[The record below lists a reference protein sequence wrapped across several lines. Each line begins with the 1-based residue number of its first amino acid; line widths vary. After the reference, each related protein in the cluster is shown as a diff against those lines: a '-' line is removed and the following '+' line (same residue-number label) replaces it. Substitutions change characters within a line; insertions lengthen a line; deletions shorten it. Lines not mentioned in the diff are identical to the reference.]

1 MKEYTLYYF
10 HDPENLLIID
20 TIVLEAIQSVQ
31 TGISKEIKSYGL
43 LMDEDTEQISIWH
56 EDKMQKLDEK
66 TLTLSDPSEY
76 KPDSIA
82 AIYKDARSKIQTWKC
97 TEVYDCYSKNNN

>member
-20 TIVLEAIQSVQ
+20 TLSLEAIKSVQ
-31 TGISKEIKSYGL
+31 TGIPTEIKSYGL
-43 LMDEDTEQISIWH
+43 LMEETTEQISVWQG
-56 EDKMQKLDEK
+56 DKIQKLDEK
-66 TLTLSDPSEY
+66 SLTLSDPSEY

-82 AIYKDARSKIQTWKC
+82 SIYKDAISKHAWMC
-97 TEVYDCYSKNNN
+97 TER